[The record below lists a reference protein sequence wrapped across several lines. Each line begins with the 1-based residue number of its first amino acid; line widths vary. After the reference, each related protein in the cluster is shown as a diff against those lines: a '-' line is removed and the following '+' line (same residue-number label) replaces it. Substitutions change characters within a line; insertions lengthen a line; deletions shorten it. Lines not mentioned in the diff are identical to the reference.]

1 MDLSKEQIPLN
12 GCFQVADF
20 PIREYRDWILR
31 CNRHRVSQ
39 KNDDQIL
46 L

>member
-20 PIREYRDWILR
+20 PIREYTDSMKIL
-31 CNRHRVSQ
+31 
-39 KNDDQIL
+39 
-46 L
+46 